1 MSKVD
6 WENAPDWADRVL
18 RTLTGAIIFS
28 DSSYFLSENGEKI
41 KHGSLLEV
49 FPDGHELLSFK
60 YGNCTIIEMRPD
72 EWKKGA
78 ERMEPIVQNGN
89 DGEHYADISRQ
100 QESRRLELEKA
111 EKEEQ
116 AKVAAIEV
124 RRNKLKYHREIKKG
138 VSVDVYDVLSAFE
151 VVNPAMQHALKK
163 MLAPGKR
170 GAKDAIQDMQEAI
183 QSIERAIELEKEQ
196 GE

>member
-1 MSKVD
+1 MSKAD
-6 WENAPDWADRVL
+6 WKNAPDWADRVM
-18 RTLTGAIIFS
+18 RTLTSAIIFS
-28 DSSYFLSENGEKI
+28 DSNYFLSENGEKI
-41 KHGSLLEV
+41 KHGSILEV
-49 FPDGHELLSFK
+49 FPDGRELLSFK
-60 YGNCTIIEMRPD
+60 YGDCTIIEMRPD

-89 DGEHYADISRQ
+89 DGEHYEEVQILEDKALDDELRSRVV
-100 QESRRLELEKA
+100 ESLFS
-111 EKEEQ
+111 
-116 AKVAAIEV
+116 
-124 RRNKLKYHREIKKG
+124 NKSKYHREIKKG

-170 GAKDAIQDMQEAI
+170 GAKDTIQDMQEAI
-183 QSIERAIELEKEQ
+183 QSIERAIELEKEK

>member
-18 RTLTGAIIFS
+18 KSLKGDVIFS
-28 DSSYFLSENGEKI
+28 DGSYFLGTDDTKTKHSEVIDTLPN
-41 KHGSLLEV
+41 
-49 FPDGHELLSFK
+49 GHEILAFEYESCSL
-60 YGNCTIIEMRPD
+60 IEMRPD
-72 EWKKGA
+72 NWKEGEK
-78 ERMEPIVQNGN
+78 RMEPIVQNGN
-89 DGEHYADISRQ
+89 EVEYHAELENTREHYA
-100 QESRRLELEKA
+100 ELENN
-111 EKEEQ
+111 
-116 AKVAAIEV
+116 
-124 RRNKLKYHREIKKG
+124 RSKYHREIKKD

-183 QSIERAIELEKEQ
+183 QSIKRAIELEKEK

>member
-1 MSKVD
+1 MDKVD

-28 DSSYFLSENGEKI
+28 DSNYFLSENGEKI

-49 FPDGHELLSFK
+49 FPNGHELLSFK

-89 DGEHYADISRQ
+89 DGEHYA
-100 QESRRLELEKA
+100 ELEGIDKTLNERGCRYGEFYDNSRVA
-111 EKEEQ
+111 QELKRVMKSGKNTDDLRDIQREALEVIASKIARIVNGDPDYIDNWHDIIGY
-116 AKVAAIEV
+116 AKLVE
-124 RRNKLKYHREIKKG
+124 
-138 VSVDVYDVLSAFE
+138 
-151 VVNPAMQHALKK
+151 
-163 MLAPGKR
+163 
-170 GAKDAIQDMQEAI
+170 
-183 QSIERAIELEKEQ
+183 IELEKEK